1 MSLSFVDDQFQFAE
15 MNIRHTGN
23 MDETMAMVR
32 RAVRM
37 GYDSIVINT
46 DIGQMV
52 QENVSAVSSSLIMNH
67 HVKKKGGK
75 ERNIIPNPVSID
87 CAELDTSMLDT
98 SGKRLRI
105 FSRLTTT
112 ISSNTE
118 VHLLMHH
125 PQLKKYDLI
134 AVRPSDDQILQTLS
148 RKGEFVDI
156 ITYDQASTSVGWL
169 NKSKIIQLCIND
181 GITFE
186 ITYADALK
194 DSSQRREVLTNGR
207 QLLMSTKRGDGVVI
221 ASGAERMID
230 IRAPYDAAN
239 ISVLFGNA
247 KKTLL
252 RAESRKTLKSGVLVR
267 SKEDLPKN
275 LIVRLNVIE
284 KIMRI
289 PEFRAQ
295 LEIENMWKFWDLT
308 EMPFK
313 MVGEEWYGNCRRRW
327 EWMFVGRCCG
337 LIQTLN
343 ASQQEKLPGIITEIE
358 LLSRCYNYFP
368 EHLSDSDWKRLLQC
382 ETQKQRFIYI
392 KFCHQKELKELKY
405 EAKRQLK
412 VSEKLG
418 TSKPTSGFAMFV
430 GTTQRKRIADQR
442 RLMNHLHNLQLDSKP
457 ALLIDCRFLNDL
469 SPQALSQTLIQLS
482 YLAKGRDSPHAELD
496 LEEVEGSKAYVL
508 GGIVDRVAQH
518 RLHPHAT
525 LLAAEQD
532 GIKVCRLPIDKY
544 IKWKSGSKSMT
555 LLAVTSILYSVYESC
570 GDWEDAFKKY
580 VPVRNIRGPEEKN
593 AYGRRLHAH
602 IHDYEKRLLIELNQR
617 L

>member
-52 QENVSAVSSSLIMNH
+52 QENDNEPPRK
-67 HVKKKGGK
+67 KKKGGK

-98 SGKRLRI
+98 NGKRLRI

-239 ISVLFGNA
+239 ISVLFGVHPGFARKFVAGNA

-275 LIVRLNVIE
+275 LII
-284 KIMRI
+284 
-289 PEFRAQ
+289 
-295 LEIENMWKFWDLT
+295 
-308 EMPFK
+308 
-313 MVGEEWYGNCRRRW
+313 
-327 EWMFVGRCCG
+327 
-337 LIQTLN
+337 
-343 ASQQEKLPGIITEIE
+343 
-358 LLSRCYNYFP
+358 
-368 EHLSDSDWKRLLQC
+368 H
-382 ETQKQRFIYI
+382 
-392 KFCHQKELKELKY
+392 
-405 EAKRQLK
+405 
-412 VSEKLG
+412 
-418 TSKPTSGFAMFV
+418 
-430 GTTQRKRIADQR
+430 
-442 RLMNHLHNLQLDSKP
+442 
-457 ALLIDCRFLNDL
+457 
-469 SPQALSQTLIQLS
+469 
-482 YLAKGRDSPHAELD
+482 
-496 LEEVEGSKAYVL
+496 
-508 GGIVDRVAQH
+508 
-518 RLHPHAT
+518 T
-525 LLAAEQD
+525 LLD
-532 GIKVCRLPIDKY
+532 MKV
-544 IKWKSGSKSMT
+544 
-555 LLAVTSILYSVYESC
+555 
-570 GDWEDAFKKY
+570 
-580 VPVRNIRGPEEKN
+580 
-593 AYGRRLHAH
+593 
-602 IHDYEKRLLIELNQR
+602 
-617 L
+617 